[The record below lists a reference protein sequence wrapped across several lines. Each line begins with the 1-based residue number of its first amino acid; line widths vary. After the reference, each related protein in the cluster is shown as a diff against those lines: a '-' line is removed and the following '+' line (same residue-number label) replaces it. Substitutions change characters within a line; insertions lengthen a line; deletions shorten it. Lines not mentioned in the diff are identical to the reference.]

1 MTATIN
7 RISGIILIIGGIV
20 LTYLVTKDLLH
31 DLPIWFNGTTI
42 RAVIIEQSYDEHFDE
57 DWHEYIDEFDVF
69 SVYYLTYEFTTS
81 DGEVVT
87 GTSKTPGEQWAYLS
101 PGKGIMIRYSNSDP
115 TNNRLD
121 DSPYVP
127 FLFCAYIPFFILCA
141 FVLAAGKEML
151 DF

>member
-1 MTATIN
+1 MKATIS
-7 RISGIILIIGGIV
+7 RIIGIILIIGGLV
-20 LTYLVTKDLLH
+20 LTFLVTKDLLH
-31 DLPIWFNGTTI
+31 DLPIWFNGSLA
-42 RAVIIEQSYDEHFDE
+42 RAVIVEQSYDEYDDE

-69 SVYYLTYEFTTS
+69 SVYYLTYQFTTS
-81 DGEVVT
+81 TGEVIT

-101 PGKGIMIRYSNSDP
+101 PGKEILIRYSNSDP

-127 FLFCAYIPFFILCA
+127 FLLCAYIPFFILCA
-141 FVLAAGKEML
+141 FVLVAGKEML